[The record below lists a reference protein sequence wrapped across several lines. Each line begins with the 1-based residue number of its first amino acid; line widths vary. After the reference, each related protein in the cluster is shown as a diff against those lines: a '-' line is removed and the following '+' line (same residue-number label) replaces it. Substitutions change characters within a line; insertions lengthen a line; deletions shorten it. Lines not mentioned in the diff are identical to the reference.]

1 MLICPLHDYPFGGL
15 FTTSVKIGATE
26 HNIPLT
32 FCLTSKNKLLRSSQE
47 NHFHWLDTI
56 VLSCV
61 ASIYKSLFN
70 KTVMVCN
77 PRYLHYTS
85 AVYASKLWDQC
96 QNVIRHRLIVI
107 IPQRIQP
114 INVKC

>member
-26 HNIPLT
+26 PNIPLT

-47 NHFHWLDTI
+47 NRFHWLDTI

-70 KTVMVCN
+70 KTVMVCH

-96 QNVIRHRLIVI
+96 H
-107 IPQRIQP
+107 
-114 INVKC
+114 